1 MVGVLLIMVTDG
13 EDLITAMVA
22 DIGDTI
28 PTTIRGD
35 THIMDMDTTTTIM
48 EDLVAVQPTLRYVP
62 TIVTVSIPEQ
72 EVRVAEM

>member
-1 MVGVLLIMVTDG
+1 MVGDLPIMDMAG
-13 EDLITAMVA
+13 EDLITAMVV
-22 DIGDTI
+22 DTGDTT
-28 PTTIRGD
+28 PTTILGD